1 MRKILFAILLLLSFS
16 SFGQSLKNLK
26 VYCTDEF
33 NPKASITVQRANPD
47 YIGITDV
54 LKNNLVMN
62 GFKVIS
68 EAVAKERVELSN
80 KKQTSD
86 TTVNQ
91 DISLGKTTYIK
102 SVYVITFSYDYFE
115 NASGTYLQGLNG
127 QVVDLANDG
136 EIVATFS
143 YHHGPAFA
151 KKPSKVIEALCESLK
166 GKQSKKR

>member
-1 MRKILFAILLLLSFS
+1 MRKILFVILLLTSIS

-26 VYCTDEF
+26 VFCTDSF
-33 NPKASITVQRANPD
+33 NPKASIMVQSANSD
-47 YIGITDV
+47 YIGITDA

-62 GFKVIS
+62 SFKVIS
-68 EAVAKERVELSN
+68 EAVAKERIELSN
-80 KKQTSD
+80 KKQTTD

-91 DISLGKTTYIK
+91 EISLGRTTYVK
-102 SVYVITFSYDYFE
+102 SVYVITFSYDYFQ
-115 NASGTYLQGLNG
+115 NTSGTYLTALNG

-151 KKPSKVIEALCESLK
+151 KTPSKVITALCEALK
-166 GKQSKKR
+166 KNKNQKR

>member
-1 MRKILFAILLLLSFS
+1 MKKILSTILLLISIS

-26 VYCTDEF
+26 VYCTDNF
-33 NPKASITVQRANPD
+33 NPKASITVQPANPD
-47 YIGITDV
+47 YIGITDA

-68 EAVAKERVELSN
+68 EQVARERVELSN
-80 KKQTSD
+80 KRQTSD

-91 DISLGKTTYIK
+91 DISLGKTTYLK
-102 SVYVITFSYDYFE
+102 SVYVITFSYNSFE
-115 NASGTYLQGLNG
+115 NASGTYLTGING

-143 YHHGPAFA
+143 YHHGPGFA
-151 KKPSKVIEALCESLK
+151 KKPSKVIAALCESLRE
-166 GKQSKKR
+166 KQKSR